1 MIKLKLKETCKYRN
15 QSKTK
20 LCDELYFLIAS
31 IKKNER
37 AESIFYISSSYD
49 AMLNKLRTIYRRSV
63 SDKMGG
69 INVKNM
75 DDSSE
80 KTEKFLTDCH
90 SDYET
95 EIFFK
100 ELKKQHPIVY
110 IKNKRYIDFWDN
122 IKPLV
127 KRGERITGGEIR
139 MGNIVRMYS
148 SAIAGENEPNIGVDI
163 FFDLDNYAEFIEN
176 RFGNYLG
183 FDEDEFFSVCDDES
197 ATREDFYSV
206 VENLKYE

>member
-1 MIKLKLKETCKYRN
+1 
-15 QSKTK
+15 
-20 LCDELYFLIAS
+20 
-31 IKKNER
+31 
-37 AESIFYISSSYD
+37 
-49 AMLNKLRTIYRRSV
+49 
-63 SDKMGG
+63 
-69 INVKNM
+69 M

-148 SAIAGENEPNIGVDI
+148 SAIADENEPNIGVDI
-163 FFDLDNYAEFIEN
+163 FFDLDSYAEFIEN
-176 RFGNYLG
+176 RFGNYPG
-183 FDEDEFFSVCDDES
+183 FDEDEFFSICDDES